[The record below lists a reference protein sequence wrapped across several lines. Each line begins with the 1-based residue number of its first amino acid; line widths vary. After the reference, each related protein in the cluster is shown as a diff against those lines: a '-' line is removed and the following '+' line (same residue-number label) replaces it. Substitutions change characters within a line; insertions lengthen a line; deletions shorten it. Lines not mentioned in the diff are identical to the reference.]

1 MPDSVVTIRDLRTH
15 FFMDEGVVHAVD
27 GLDLDIPRGE
37 TIGLV
42 GESGCGKSVTA
53 FTILRLIT
61 PPGRIVSGKIVLHR
75 EGRDLALSDLEED
88 GKEIRRVRG
97 KEIAM
102 VFQEPMSSLSPVHTI
117 GSQVVEAITLHS
129 ALRGK
134 EAKAHAVEMLAR
146 VGIPDALRRF
156 RQYPHEMSGGM
167 RQRVMIAIALACRPA
182 LLIADEPTTSLD
194 VTIQAQILDLMREL
208 QAELGMA
215 IMLITHDLGVVAEM
229 AKQVAVMYL
238 GRVVEQSDI
247 SCVFAEPSH
256 PYTRALLRSI
266 PGFEKARKSLLH
278 TIKGSVPDPF
288 QRPAGCP
295 FHPRCEEAVPGKC
308 DKGGPPPL
316 LETQPGHKVACWL
329 RHRQGAKDMKP

>member
-15 FFMDEGVVHAVD
+15 FFMDEGVAHAVD

-75 EGRDLALSDLEED
+75 DGRDLALSDLERD

-134 EAKAHAVEMLAR
+134 EAKSHAVDMLAR

-247 SCVFAEPSH
+247 SSVFAEPSH

-266 PGFEKARKSLLH
+266 PSFQKARKSLLH
-278 TIKGSVPDPF
+278 TIRGSVPDPF
-288 QRPAGCP
+288 HRPAGCP

-308 DKGGPPPL
+308 DTGGPPPL

-329 RHRQGAKDMKP
+329 RHRQGAEDMKP